1 MKDNLSIK
9 SSLFYLKVF
18 LRRYF
23 DIKLKEIG
31 ERENKLQLNSVS
43 NFVWNNQKEQ
53 EKKSK

>member
-1 MKDNLSIK
+1 MKNNLSIK

-31 ERENKLQLNSVS
+31 EKENQSQLNSAS
-43 NFVWNNQKEQ
+43 NFVWSNQKEQ
-53 EKKSK
+53 GKKSK

>member
-1 MKDNLSIK
+1 MKNNLSIK

-31 ERENKLQLNSVS
+31 EKENQVKL
-43 NFVWNNQKEQ
+43 
-53 EKKSK
+53 KKSK

>member
-1 MKDNLSIK
+1 MKNNLSIK

-23 DIKLKEIG
+23 DIRLKEIG
-31 ERENKLQLNSVS
+31 EKENKPQLNSVL

>member
-1 MKDNLSIK
+1 MKNNLSIK

-31 ERENKLQLNSVS
+31 EKENKPQLNSVQS
-43 NFVWNNQKEQ
+43 FTRNNLTGQAKN
-53 EKKSK
+53 SK

>member
-1 MKDNLSIK
+1 MKNNLSIK

-31 ERENKLQLNSVS
+31 EKENQI
-43 NFVWNNQKEQ
+43 
-53 EKKSK
+53 KKFKIKSRT